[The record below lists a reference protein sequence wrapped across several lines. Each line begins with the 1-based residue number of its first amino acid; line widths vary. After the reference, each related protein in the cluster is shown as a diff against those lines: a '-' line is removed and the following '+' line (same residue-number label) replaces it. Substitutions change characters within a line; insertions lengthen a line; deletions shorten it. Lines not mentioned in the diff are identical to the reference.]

1 MEVILDC
8 RSTVG
13 SGDFSPNSGGFTGNC
28 VLDTAAQLI
37 KIMTVFFLIQK
48 WKFCHLLYIMLL
60 QMILSSV
67 EHKDILKNVSTVFVH
82 TIEVNVVYQFQ
93 APKRT

>member
-13 SGDFSPNSGGFTGNC
+13 SGDFSPNSEASQAIVC
-28 VLDTAAQLI
+28 LI
-37 KIMTVFFLIQK
+37 RCTINQNHDSFFLIQK

-82 TIEVNVVYQFQ
+82 TIEVNGVYQFQ